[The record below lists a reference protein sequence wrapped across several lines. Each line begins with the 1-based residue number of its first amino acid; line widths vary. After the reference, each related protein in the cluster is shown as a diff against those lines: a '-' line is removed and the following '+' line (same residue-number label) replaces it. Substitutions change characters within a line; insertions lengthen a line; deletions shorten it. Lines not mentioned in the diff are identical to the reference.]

1 MNEASIQR
9 LRALCGGPRDGA
21 LLRFSLGNELLAG
34 GAPGEAVAE
43 LRRAVEFDPAYS
55 AAWKLLGRALV
66 EAGDPAQA
74 RHAWCDGIAA
84 AGSAGDVQAQKEMQ
98 VFVRRLDKH
107 GGNSTR
113 D

>member
-34 GAPGEAVAE
+34 GAPGEAAAE

-66 EAGDPAQA
+66 EAGDPVQA
-74 RHAWCDGIAA
+74 RRAWSDGIEAA
-84 AGSAGDVQAQKEMQ
+84 ARAGDVQAQKEMQ

-107 GGNSTR
+107 GGNSAC